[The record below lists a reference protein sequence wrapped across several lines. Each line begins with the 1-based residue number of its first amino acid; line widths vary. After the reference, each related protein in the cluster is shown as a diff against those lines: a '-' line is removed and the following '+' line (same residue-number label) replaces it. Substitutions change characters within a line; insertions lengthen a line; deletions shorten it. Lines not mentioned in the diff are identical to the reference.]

1 MRIRKKVTAI
11 LPIEAGKFKA
21 LDVFVKAAE
30 KENWTEAEI
39 QQVIDEIVEASDA
52 EALLIFQEYTQA
64 WDWITS
70 QIVKFLNF

>member
-11 LPIEAGKFKA
+11 LPIEAGKFEA
-21 LDVFVKAAE
+21 LSVFVKAAE
-30 KENWTEAEI
+30 KANWTEAEI

-64 WDWITS
+64 
-70 QIVKFLNF
+70 